1 MFEWDRL
8 CGARAAVMGIV
19 NVTPDSFSDGGRFL
33 DPDAAFA
40 HGIELAEQGADVLD
54 VGGES
59 TRPGAAPVPAD
70 EELRRVVPVV
80 ERFAAATAV
89 PVSVDT
95 TKAAVAR
102 AALGAGATVVND
114 VSAGRHDPQMLGVVA
129 GAGAGYVVMHM
140 QGQPRT
146 MQAEPRYD
154 DVVAEVGEFLADRI
168 DAARAAG
175 VAEGAVA
182 ADPGI
187 GFGKTVEHNL
197 QLLAGLPALAERVG
211 VPVLVGTSRKT
222 FVGKVLARAG
232 AASGDLPVDEREE
245 GTLAT
250 VVWAL
255 DRGASIVRVHDVLA
269 AVRAVR
275 LLDALHSA
283 DAGAA

>member
-1 MFEWDRL
+1 MFEWDRV

-33 DPDAAFA
+33 DPDAAVA

-80 ERFAAATAV
+80 ERIAAATTV
-89 PVSVDT
+89 PVSIDT

-102 AALGAGATVVND
+102 AALDAGATIVND
-114 VSAGRHDPQMLGVVA
+114 VSAGRSDPGILGVTA
-129 GAGAGYVVMHM
+129 EAGAGYAVMHM
-140 QGQPRT
+140 QGEPRT
-146 MQAEPRYD
+146 MQADPRYD
-154 DVVAEVGEFLADRI
+154 DVVAQVGDFLADRI
-168 DAARAAG
+168 EVARAAG
-175 VAEGAVA
+175 VAEGALA

-197 QLLAGLPALAERVG
+197 RLLAGLPALAERVG

-232 AASGDLPVDEREE
+232 AASGDLRVDQREE

-250 VVWAL
+250 VVWAVE
-255 DRGASIVRVHDVLA
+255 RGASIVRVHDVLP